1 MYTFNYSVLP
11 PFVYANIYTLYMSAN
26 TELPDIRGAW
36 LSQIPRIS
44 YKQLDFDHNVTGA
57 IKLL

>member
-1 MYTFNYSVLP
+1 
-11 PFVYANIYTLYMSAN
+11 MSAN

-44 YKQLDFDHNVTGA
+44 NKQLDFDYNVTGA